1 MRLISINNLKP
12 EVCLGKSIYDSF
24 GRVLLRKGTVLT
36 DNYIQKLRDL
46 EYKSVYVDDGIPES
60 MIIDDIVSQ
69 ETRAEALKITKE
81 ALITTKAGN
90 SLQERKI
97 KQVVNE
103 IIDEILSNRETLV
116 HLIDIRSMQNYLF
129 SHSVNVCIL
138 SLKTG
143 LSLGY
148 NQLKLRELGIGAL
161 LHDIGKVVVLDE
173 IHNKNKL
180 TQEIYQL
187 VHRHCDYGFDILRK
201 TENIS
206 IIAAHVAW
214 QHHERYDGSGYPRK
228 LSGKGIQEFARIVAI
243 ANVYDELTNDR
254 PGRERI
260 LPHEVIEIINLKSG
274 LDFDPDIVTQFIRNI
289 APYPTGSLVTLNSC
303 FEGTV
308 VSINK
313 QNPTRPKVKLL
324 YDDNGKEIKD
334 LTIIDLMTDAS
345 LFITKVAKE

>member
-1 MRLISINNLKP
+1 MRLISINNLRTGA
-12 EVCLGKSIYDSF
+12 CLGKSIYDTF

-36 DNYIQKLRDL
+36 ENYIQKLRDL
-46 EYKSVYVDDGIPES
+46 EYKSVYVDDGVPES
-60 MIIDDIVSQ
+60 MLIEDIVSQ
-69 ETRAEALKITKE
+69 ETRIEALKITKE
-81 ALITTKAGN
+81 ALINTKTGS

-97 KQVVNE
+97 KQMVNE

-138 SLKTG
+138 SLMTG

-148 NQLKLRELGIGAL
+148 NQLRLRELGVGAL

-173 IHNKNKL
+173 IHDQNKL

-187 VHRHCDYGFDILRK
+187 IQRHCDYGFDILRK
-201 TENIS
+201 ADNIS

-243 ANVYDELTNDR
+243 ANVYDDLTNDR
-254 PGRERI
+254 PGRDRI

-274 LDFDPDIVTQFIRNI
+274 LDFDPDLVSHFISNI

-308 VSINK
+308 VSVNK
-313 QNPTRPKVKLL
+313 NNPTRPKVKLL
-324 YDDNGKEIKD
+324 YDDIGQEIKE
-334 LTIIDLMTDAS
+334 LTFVDLMKDTS